1 MAELIA
7 VEITWH
13 DHPMAI
19 SARALSAAE
28 RAVVKALADIE
39 GLAKQRA
46 RVDTGNLKNSIAVEM
61 EDNLG
66 GTVGPR
72 SVDYAIYQEYGTY
85 KMAGQPYMRPAAQT
99 VKPQFM
105 AAMREIL

>member
-1 MAELIA
+1 MADMVA
-7 VEITWH
+7 VEIRWH

-28 RAVVKALADIE
+28 AAVVKALADIE
-39 GLAKQRA
+39 GMAKQRV

-61 EDNLG
+61 EDSLG

-72 SVDYAIYQEYGTY
+72 SVDYALPQEYGTY

-99 VKPQFM
+99 VKPQFL